1 MSLFYFFVVKS
12 LAQVVTGA
20 AGETFEVTLANLSVD
35 GARLENGKLTPYTA
49 NVLFALGVFIS
60 TFIVMPILMR
70 KPIVGEPVPKGAYFS
85 GAMRDHFWG
94 WIGGAVWAIG
104 MTLNV
109 IASGA
114 ASAAIAYGLVSGR
127 DAHVRNL
134 GGAFIWREFKG
145 APKGATKILTAMFLF
160 FVVGLGLIIWTKLDA
175 PGPGFPPSRASM
187 GVEAA
192 IPTDIPDFEQLIEG
206 FSADLKPIEEALV
219 LATTPRKTNEAVF
232 DELIEESPD
241 DPADELI
248 DELFDDPLD
257 ELVEEPA
264 DDPLDELVEEP
275 ADDPLDELTE
285 EPADDPLDELIEE
298 PADDPLD
305 ELIEEPAD
313 DPLDELV
320 EELVDD
326 SLDELVEE
334 PVEGA
339 DRRTWW
345 KTPVE
350 ETVELD
356 LPEE

>member
-20 AGETFEVTLANLSVD
+20 APGETFEVTLANLSVD

-49 NVLFALGVFIS
+49 KVLFALGVFIS

-109 IASGA
+109 IASGV
-114 ASAAIAYGLVSGR
+114 ASAAIAYGLGQ
-127 DAHVRNL
+127 
-134 GGAFIWREFKG
+134 GATLMSAIWGVFIWREFKC
-145 APKGATKILTAMFLF
+145 APKGVTKILTAMFLF

-175 PGPGFPPSRASM
+175 PEPKLPPSRASM

-206 FSADLKPIEEALV
+206 FSADLKPIEEALGFGDD
-219 LATTPRKTNEAVF
+219 AEKTNEAV
-232 DELIEESPD
+232 DELIEESFD

-248 DELFDDPLD
+248 GQA
-257 ELVEEPA
+257 V
-264 DDPLDELVEEP
+264 
-275 ADDPLDELTE
+275 
-285 EPADDPLDELIEE
+285 
-298 PADDPLD
+298 
-305 ELIEEPAD
+305 
-313 DPLDELV
+313 
-320 EELVDD
+320 
-326 SLDELVEE
+326 
-334 PVEGA
+334 
-339 DRRTWW
+339 
-345 KTPVE
+345 
-350 ETVELD
+350 
-356 LPEE
+356 